1 MLKLNSVSSK
11 APYEPIAMGKIKRIH
26 FVGIGGAGMSGIADL
41 LNNIGYIVS
50 GSDKQQ
56 SKVTDYLISC
66 GIDVFIGHQDANCQN
81 ADVVV
86 RSTAIKDDNIEIITA
101 KKLRIPVIP
110 RAEMLAEMMRFRY
123 GIAIA
128 GTHGKTTTTSLV
140 ASILA
145 QAELD
150 PTFIIGGKL
159 NSAGTNA
166 KLGESPYLVA
176 EADESDASFLHLQP
190 MISVITNLEEDH
202 MDTYESDFAKLES
215 TFIEFIHRLPFYGL
229 VIYCADDQN
238 LSHIENSFGRRRL
251 SYGLNNSNYDCY
263 AYDISYKED
272 QTHFKVK
279 LKTQAEELL
288 INLNMPGEHNVLNSL
303 ASILVAKELN
313 ISDENIKTALANFE
327 GIGRRFQIHGNISV
341 KDQNKNILMIDD
353 YAHHPSEIKATIE
366 AIRKGWPDKR
376 LVVVFQ
382 PHRYTRTRDLF
393 DDFVQVLSCVDQ
405 LLLMNVY
412 EAGESP
418 IAGADSRCICR
429 SIRNFGQLDP
439 ILIQDE
445 EDLLYILTQQLEDD
459 DILLTLGAGNIG
471 NLSLQLSE
479 QLAQQHVAEQTGWG
493 N

>member
-1 MLKLNSVSSK
+1 
-11 APYEPIAMGKIKRIH
+11 MGKIKRIH

-50 GSDKQQ
+50 GSDTQQ
-56 SKVTDYLISC
+56 SKVTDYLSSC
-66 GIDVFIGHQDANCQN
+66 NIEVFIGHDKVNCQD

-101 KKLRIPVIP
+101 KKFRIPVIP

-150 PTFIIGGKL
+150 PTFVIGGKL

-166 KLGESPYLVA
+166 KLGASPYLVA

-190 MISVITNLEEDH
+190 MISVITNMEEDH
-202 MDTYESDFAKLES
+202 MDTYDSDFSKLEA

-229 VIYCADDQN
+229 VIYCGDDDN
-238 LSHIENSFGRRRL
+238 LRNIENSFGRRRL

-263 AYDISYKED
+263 GYDLIHEYHK
-272 QTHFKVK
+272 TKFKVK
-279 LKTQAEELL
+279 LKTEEAA
-288 INLNMPGEHNVLNSL
+288 IDIELNMPGEHNVLNAL
-303 ASILVAKELN
+303 AGILVAKELN
-313 ISDENIKTALANFE
+313 ISDKDIQDALINFQ
-327 GIGRRFQIHGNISV
+327 GIGRRFQVHGNISV
-341 KDQNKNILMIDD
+341 KDQNKEILMVDD
-353 YAHHPSEIKATIE
+353 YAHHPSEIKATID
-366 AIRKGWPDKR
+366 AIRSGWPDKR

-382 PHRYTRTRDLF
+382 PHRYTRTRDLYE
-393 DDFVQVLSCVDQ
+393 DFIQVLSQVDQ

-412 EAGESP
+412 AAGEAP
-418 IAGADSRCICR
+418 IVGADSRCICR

-439 ILIQDE
+439 VLIQDE
-445 EDLLYILTQQLEDD
+445 EDLLEILTQQLQDN

-471 NLSLQLSE
+471 NLSLQLAE
-479 QLAQQHVAEQTGWG
+479 QLGNNIDDEINVSAQGEG
-493 N
+493 